1 MTRDETIRTLAA
13 LKPQLLA
20 KGVAHLALFGS
31 RARGDNR
38 PDSDI
43 DVLIEVIDR
52 EQRRFTLLD
61 LVSVGHVIEDRTGL
75 STSVVMRRSISADFA
90 ETVAEDVVEV
100 F

>member
-13 LKPQLLA
+13 LKPQLQA

-43 DVLIEVIDR
+43 DVLIDVRDSDE
-52 EQRRFTLLD
+52 RRFTLLD

-75 STSVVMRRSISADFA
+75 STSVVMRRSMSSDFA
-90 ETVAEDVVEV
+90 DTVAEDVVEV